1 MAADGWHWVAASGV
15 ALLLLVLVLLWYDT
29 LRERPQLTTGQATV
43 RALPS
48 LIVVPAGFLLTLF
61 LPLLVGGVL
70 IAVLLIVLL
79 AMALA
84 N

>member
-1 MAADGWHWVAASGV
+1 MAADGWHWAAASVV

-29 LRERPQLTTGQATV
+29 LRERPELTTGQATV

-48 LIVVPAGFLLTLF
+48 LMVVPIGFLLVLF
-61 LPLLVGGVL
+61 LPLWVGGVL
-70 IAVLLIVLL
+70 GGVLLIVLL